1 MDKNIVKTL
10 KAQVNKLNKAL
21 IRATDPRGTKA
32 HDNDPKGQTIGKRK
46 KSKIARATYPGGTK
60 AYDKKYGNK

>member
-1 MDKNIVKTL
+1 MDKSIIKTL

-32 HDNDPKGQTIGKRK
+32 NDKDPKGQTIGKRK
-46 KSKIARATYPGGTK
+46 KSNLARATYPGGTK